1 MLYLICTPI
10 GNLND
15 FSLRSINTLKEVDK
29 IYAEDTRVATKL
41 MQYFDI
47 SKKSIPFHEHNELN
61 QTLEITGALLSGKNI
76 AVMSDAGAPLISD
89 PGYPLI
95 KSCIELEIEFTVLPG
110 PSSVINAVML
120 SGIPSHQFTFYGFL
134 PKPTSARKKVAAEI
148 KRSGMPH
155 VFFESAKRL
164 STTLEIFLEVLNKN
178 TQISIC
184 REMTKEYESIYRGSL
199 DEIYSQLLGSKITL
213 LGEFVLVIQS
223 SLKSQSAT
231 DLDEDFCKHF
241 LEYLPPSDAS
251 KLIARITNHSKQDVY
266 RFLLSISNSS

>member
-15 FSLRSINTLKEVDK
+15 FSFRSINTLKEVDR
-29 IYAEDTRVATKL
+29 IYAEDTRVAAKL
-41 MQYFDI
+41 LQHFNLP
-47 SKKSIPFHEHNELN
+47 KKTIPFHEHNEKN
-61 QTLEITGALLSGKNI
+61 QILEITSYLLDGGNV

-95 KSCIELEIEFTVLPG
+95 KKCIELDIKFTVLPG
-110 PSSVINAVML
+110 PSSVINAVLL
-120 SGIPSHQFTFYGFL
+120 SGIPSNQFIFYGFL
-134 PKPTSARKKVAAEI
+134 PKPRAARKKIAAEI
-148 KRSGMPH
+148 KRDGISY

-164 STTLEIFLEVLNKN
+164 SKTLEIFSEVLSEN
-178 TQISIC
+178 TQVSIC

-199 DEIYSQLLGSKITL
+199 KQIYLQMLESKIKL

-223 SLKSQSAT
+223 PIKSQGPS
-231 DLDEDFCKHF
+231 DLNKDFCAPF

-251 KLIARITNHSKQDVY
+251 KLIAKITNHSKQDVY
-266 RFLLSISNSS
+266 KFLLSISNSS